1 MKLMD
6 LSLFLLKDFVL
17 QKNSSGL
24 QKEKQMERYTHPELL
39 LPLRCHE
46 TLLRLF
52 GLGGF
57 LHTLAHLS
65 ALAVDLGLFG
75 LLRLDIVNYM
85 VIVCLGTSRTYI
97 AFSVNVM

>member
-1 MKLMD
+1 MKC
-6 LSLFLLKDFVL
+6 
-17 QKNSSGL
+17 
-24 QKEKQMERYTHPELL
+24 THPELL
-39 LPLRCHE
+39 LPLGCHE

-57 LHTLAHLS
+57 LHALAHLS

-85 VIVCLGTSRTYI
+85 VIVCLGILHAFTV
-97 AFSVNVM
+97 FSVNVDEHTLITI

>member
-1 MKLMD
+1 MKC
-6 LSLFLLKDFVL
+6 
-17 QKNSSGL
+17 
-24 QKEKQMERYTHPELL
+24 THPELL
-39 LPLRCHE
+39 LPLGCHE

-85 VIVCLGTSRTYI
+85 VIVCLCVLHTFTV
-97 AFSVNVM
+97 FSVSVNELTLITI